1 MFIILKK
8 YGFESYII
16 SIKLEST
23 NLSFLEK
30 YTNVRI
36 IKSFSEIRKRD
47 YNLLIVNSDQ
57 TWRYWDKN
65 FYDFALLKFAEK
77 WKIPKF
83 IYGTS
88 IGLNNWTLSK
98 NDEKLAKYL
107 LKDFTGISVRESNLI
122 KLIKEHL
129 GLKAQLVLDPT
140 LLIEKKYYLNIIKE
154 YKSHINITKKYIFTY
169 NIDLENVQLKKK
181 MREFISEANKKLN
194 YSIFDIKLQEEDHIE
209 KFLYGIKNSNA
220 VITDSFHGTIFSI
233 IFNKPFISFKMKND
247 ERFKNLIEIFDI
259 KSRIIELNEHPNI
272 NLLKQPLNINKTK
285 LYKLKINS
293 LKYLKKNLQL
303 INY

>member
-8 YGFESYII
+8 YGFESSII
-16 SIKLEST
+16 SIQLKST
-23 NLSFLEK
+23 NISFLK
-30 YTNVRI
+30 KFTNVRI
-36 IKSFSEIRKRD
+36 LKTFSEIRKED

-65 FYDFALLKFAEK
+65 FYDIALLKFAEK
-77 WKIPKF
+77 WNIPKF

-88 IGLNNWTLSK
+88 IGLNKWTFSK
-98 NDEKLAKYL
+98 ADEKLAKYL
-107 LKDFTGISVRESNLI
+107 LKNFTGISVREQNLI
-122 KLIKEHL
+122 KQIKEHL
-129 GLKAQLVLDPT
+129 GMKAQFVLDPT
-140 LLIEKKYYLNIIKE
+140 LLIEKKHYLKIIKD
-154 YKSHINITKKYIFTY
+154 YKSYINIKENYILTY
-169 NIDLENVQLKKK
+169 NVNFENVQIKKK
-181 MREFISEANKKLN
+181 MKEFISEAYKKLN
-194 YSIFDIKLQEEDHIE
+194 YSIYNVKFQEEEYVE
-209 KFLYGIKNSNA
+209 KFLFGINNSNA

-272 NLLKQPLNINKTK
+272 NLLKQPLYINKAK

-293 LKYLKKNLQL
+293 LKYLKKNLM
-303 INY
+303 ID